1 MEGRVRDFLIRF
13 KEAITE
19 HSGVYLVNR
28 ESTLATLAY
37 LGLTKRHVEEILL
50 DLSTED
56 YSQGPEPDRD
66 RPGEV
71 WVFGVRLEGV
81 PHEIYIKVKLVET
94 EGGPL
99 AKCLS
104 FHIAK
109 YLLAHPFRDREGG
122 TT

>member
-1 MEGRVRDFLIRF
+1 MEERVRDFLIRL

-19 HSGVYLVNR
+19 HGGVYLVDR
-28 ESTLATLAY
+28 EGTRATLAY

-71 WVFGVRLEGV
+71 WVFGVHLEGL
-81 PHEIYIKVKLVET
+81 PHEIYIKIKLTET

-104 FHIAK
+104 FHIAQ
-109 YLLAHPFRDREGG
+109 YPLAHPLRGREGG